1 MGFTTKIMKEQLQ
14 VTTNVDQPEVAFG
27 ENLTGTVYVEGCEDE
42 AAIDYIQLEV
52 LIQNNQKTERT
63 ITKHDIQMVGNLKS
77 KEAEMILFEIVPD
90 DRWMVSDEEQLVLRT
105 SLQLFNEE
113 TIRTQEIF
121 VYNH

>member
-1 MGFTTKIMKEQLQ
+1 MGFTTKIVKGQLQ

-27 ENLTGTVYVEGCEDE
+27 ENLTGTVYIEGCEDE

-52 LIQNNQKTERT
+52 LIQDNHKERT

-90 DRWMVSDEEQLVLRT
+90 DRWMISEGQQLVLRT

-113 TIRTQEIF
+113 TIRTEEKF
-121 VYNH
+121 MYNH

>member
-1 MGFTTKIMKEQLQ
+1 MGFTTKITKEQLQ

-90 DRWMVSDEEQLVLRT
+90 DRWIVSDEEQLVLRT

-113 TIRTQEIF
+113 TIRTQETF